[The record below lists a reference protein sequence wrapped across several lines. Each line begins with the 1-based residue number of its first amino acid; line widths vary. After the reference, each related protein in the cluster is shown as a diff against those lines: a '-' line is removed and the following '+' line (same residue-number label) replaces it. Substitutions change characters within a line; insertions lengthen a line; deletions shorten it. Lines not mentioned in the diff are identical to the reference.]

1 MTDATPTADRWG
13 LLRWCRGW
21 LLLSLLCAGCASAP
35 PSPPQGLLAVWDLDD
50 LTGTGAHAGLGE
62 ILAGKAIERVQAEGY
77 AVVERQRLVALLE
90 ELRLGSGA
98 LADESTRLRL
108 GRLSG
113 ARLMLF
119 GGYQA
124 YGDSL
129 RMDLRLVEVET
140 ARVVA
145 ATQRTVPARDLAAA
159 LQAVG
164 EGSAELMGRH

>member
-1 MTDATPTADRWG
+1 MTGATPTAGGRGRLRLHWG
-13 LLRWCRGW
+13 WVF
-21 LLLSLLCAGCASAP
+21 LSLLCAACASAP
-35 PSPPQGLLAVWDLDD
+35 PSAPQQLLAVWDLDD
-50 LTGTGAHAGLGE
+50 LTGNEAHAGLGE

-77 AVVERQRLVALLE
+77 PVVERQRLVALLE
-90 ELRLGSGA
+90 ELQLGSGE

-113 ARLMLF
+113 ARMMLF

-129 RMDLRLVEVET
+129 RMDLRLVDVET
-140 ARVVA
+140 GRVVA
-145 ATQRTVPARDLAAA
+145 ATQRTVPARDLSAA

-164 EGSAELMGRH
+164 EGSAELVQPR